1 MDNKKPGKAKKYVT
15 IGVNL
20 VAMFAVMCGLV
31 WLAMLWLDVW
41 TGHGKEEIVPDVKG
55 LSYNVAVERLLEA
68 GLSVELSDS
77 VYDNHVAPGA
87 VVDQNPKVNTRVK
100 PGRVVY
106 LTINAFS
113 PKTVTLPSLTDI
125 SVRQARSIL
134 EGLGIKKIDEV
145 RIISEYENLVLGV
158 KYKGQRLSPGA
169 RVPVTASITLEVGD
183 GLPDLLEVGDS
194 VVASGDN
201 PEVDLIDLD

>member
-1 MDNKKPGKAKKYVT
+1 MT
-15 IGVNL
+15 IGLNL

-55 LSYNVAVERLLEA
+55 LSYNEAVGRLLDA

-134 EGLGIKKIDEV
+134 EGLGIKKVEEV
-145 RIISEYENLVLGV
+145 KIVSEYENLVLGV

-169 RVPVTASITLEVGD
+169 RVPVTATIILEVGE

-194 VVASGDN
+194 VISAGDN
-201 PEVDLIDLD
+201 PQVDLIDLD